1 MHSVFVMR
9 RRNLIIS
16 EEKMHKAPDHRIAF
30 LASCSVD
37 EYIAER
43 KCISDVLSVLIE
55 RLFRILHN

>member
-1 MHSVFVMR
+1 MR

-30 LASCSVD
+30 LASRSVD